1 MQQAL
6 LGGGCFWCVE
16 AVFLQLKGVD
26 KVVSGYAG
34 GIVQNPNYEQVC
46 QGNTQHAEVVLI
58 DFDEQQISFIQLLNV
73 FFATHDPTTLN
84 RQGNDIG
91 TQYRSV
97 IYYFNDEQKQQAEQ
111 MIQDLDDENLT
122 IVTELSP
129 APIFYPAEEYHQNFY
144 ARNPS
149 QGYCNFSIPPKL
161 SKLRSKYLELL
172 KPE

>member
-6 LGGGCFWCVE
+6 LGGGCFWCIE
-16 AVFLQLKGVD
+16 AVFLQLIGVD

-34 GIVQNPNYEQVC
+34 GHTLNPTYDDIC
-46 QGNTQHAEVVLI
+46 RGDTHHAEVILI
-58 DFDEQQISFIQLLNV
+58 DFDETQISFEQLLNV
-73 FFATHDPTTLN
+73 FFAIHDPTTLN

-97 IYYFNDEQKQQAEQ
+97 IYYFNEQQQREAEQ
-111 MIQDLDDENLT
+111 AINQLKAEDLN

-129 APIFYPAEEYHQNFY
+129 APIFYTAEEYHQNFF
-144 ARNPS
+144 ARNPA

-161 SKLRSKYLELL
+161 MKLRSKFQDLL

>member
-16 AVFLQLKGVD
+16 AVFLQLTGVD

-34 GIVQNPNYEQVC
+34 GHTLNPTYDDIC
-46 QGNTQHAEVVLI
+46 RGDTHHAEVILI
-58 DFDEQQISFIQLLNV
+58 DFDETQISFEQLLNV
-73 FFATHDPTTLN
+73 FFAIHDPTTLN

-97 IYYFNDEQKQQAEQ
+97 IYYFNEQQQHEAEQ
-111 MIQDLDDENLT
+111 VINQLKAEDLN

-129 APIFYPAEEYHQNFY
+129 APVFYPAEEYHQNFF
-144 ARNPS
+144 ARNPT

-161 SKLRSKYLELL
+161 MKLRNKFQDLL

>member
-6 LGGGCFWCVE
+6 VGGGCFWCVE
-16 AVFLQLKGVD
+16 AVFLQLKGVE

-34 GIVQNPNYEQVC
+34 GISQNPTYEQVC

-58 DFDEQQISFIQLLNV
+58 DFDEQQISYSQLLNV
-73 FFATHDPTTLN
+73 FFTTHDPTTLN

-97 IYYFNDEQKQQAEQ
+97 IYYFNEEQKQQAEQ
-111 MIQDLDDENLT
+111 IIHDLENEGLN

-129 APIFYPAEEYHQNFY
+129 APTFYPAEEYHQNFF

-161 SKLRSKYLELL
+161 SKLRAKYLDLL
-172 KPE
+172 KDA

>member
-6 LGGGCFWCVE
+6 FGGGCFWCVE
-16 AVFLQLKGVD
+16 AVFLQLKGVE

-34 GIVQNPNYEQVC
+34 GINQNPTYEQVC
-46 QGNTQHAEVVLI
+46 QGTTQHAEVVLI
-58 DFDEQQISFIQLLNV
+58 DFDEQQISYSQLLNV
-73 FFATHDPTTLN
+73 FFTTHDPTTLN

-97 IYYFNDEQKQQAEQ
+97 VYYFNEEQKQQAEQ
-111 MIQDLDDENLT
+111 IIQSLEDEGLN

-129 APIFYPAEEYHQNFY
+129 IPTFYPAEEYHQNFY

-161 SKLRSKYLELL
+161 SKLRSKYLDLL
-172 KPE
+172 KAD

>member
-16 AVFLQLKGVD
+16 AVFLQLKGVE

-34 GIVQNPNYEQVC
+34 GIVQNPSYEQVC
-46 QGNTQHAEVVLI
+46 QSTTQHAEVVLI
-58 DFDEQQISFIQLLNV
+58 EFDEQQINYSQLLNV
-73 FFATHDPTTLN
+73 FFTTHDPTTLN

-97 IYYFNDEQKQQAEQ
+97 IYYFNDEQKQQAEHV
-111 MIQDLDDENLT
+111 IQTLEEEGLN

-129 APIFYPAEEYHQNFY
+129 VPTFYPAEEYHQNFF

-161 SKLRSKYLELL
+161 SKLRAKYLDLL
-172 KPE
+172 KDE

>member
-6 LGGGCFWCVE
+6 FGGGCFWCVE
-16 AVFLQLKGVD
+16 AVFLQLKGVK

-34 GIVQNPNYEQVC
+34 GIVQNPSYEQVC

-58 DFDEQQISFIQLLNV
+58 DFDEQQISYTQLLNV
-73 FFATHDPTTLN
+73 FFTTHDPTTLN

-97 IYYFNDEQKQQAEQ
+97 IYYFNEEQKQQAEQ
-111 MIQDLDDENLT
+111 VIQSLEDEGLN

-129 APIFYPAEEYHQNFY
+129 EPTFYPAEEYHQNFY

-149 QGYCNFSIPPKL
+149 KVIATLVFHPNYPSYAL
-161 SKLRSKYLELL
+161 SF
-172 KPE
+172 

>member
-6 LGGGCFWCVE
+6 LGGGCFWCLE

-97 IYYFNDEQKQQAEQ
+97 IYYFNDQQKQQAEHI
-111 MIQDLDDENLT
+111 IQDLDDENLT

>member
-6 LGGGCFWCVE
+6 FGGGCFWCVE
-16 AVFLQLKGVD
+16 AVFLQLKGVE

-34 GIVQNPNYEQVC
+34 GVVHNPSYDQVC

-58 DFDEQQISFIQLLNV
+58 DFDEQQINYTQLLNV
-73 FFATHDPTTLN
+73 FFTTHDPTTLN
-84 RQGNDIG
+84 RQGNDVG

-97 IYYFNDEQKQQAEQ
+97 VYYFNDEQMQQAEKI
-111 MIQDLDDENLT
+111 IQDLENDGLN

-129 APIFYPAEEYHQNFY
+129 APTFYPAEEYHQNFY

-172 KPE
+172 KTE

>member
-6 LGGGCFWCVE
+6 LGGGCFWCTE
-16 AVFLQLKGVD
+16 SVFLQLKGVE

-34 GIVQNPNYEQVC
+34 GIIQDPSYEDIC
-46 QGNTQHAEVVLI
+46 TGNTGHAEVILV
-58 DFDEQQISFIQLLNV
+58 DFDETQITFKQLLDV
-73 FFATHDPTTLN
+73 FFAIHDPTTLN

-97 IYYFNDEQKQQAEQ
+97 IYYFNEQQKAEAEQ
-111 MIQDLDDENLT
+111 YIEQLKADGLP

-129 APIFYPAEEYHQNFY
+129 NPTFYAAEKYHQNFF
-144 ARNPS
+144 AKNPS

-161 SKLRSKYLELL
+161 LKLRTKFQDLL
-172 KPE
+172 K

>member
-6 LGGGCFWCVE
+6 LGGGCFWCTE
-16 AVFLQLKGVD
+16 SVFLQLKGVE

-34 GIVQNPNYEQVC
+34 GVTQNPSYEDIC
-46 QGNTQHAEVVLI
+46 TGNTGHAEVILI
-58 DFDEQQISFIQLLNV
+58 DFDENLISYKQLLDV
-73 FFATHDPTTLN
+73 FFAVHDSTTLN

-97 IYYFNDEQKQQAEQ
+97 IYYFNEQQKAEAEQ
-111 MIQDLDDENLT
+111 YIEQLKAEGLP

-129 APIFYPAEEYHQNFY
+129 EPMFYAAEEYHQNFF
-144 ARNPS
+144 AKNPS

-161 SKLRSKYLELL
+161 LKLRTKFQDLL
-172 KPE
+172 K

>member
-6 LGGGCFWCVE
+6 FGGGCFWCVE
-16 AVFLQLKGVD
+16 AVFLQLKGVE

-34 GIVQNPNYEQVC
+34 GIVHNPSYDQVC

-58 DFDEQQISFIQLLNV
+58 DFDEQQINYTQLLNV
-73 FFATHDPTTLN
+73 FFTTHDPTTLN

-97 IYYFNDEQKQQAEQ
+97 VYYFNDEQKHQTEKI
-111 MIQDLDDENLT
+111 IQDLENDGLN

-129 APIFYPAEEYHQNFY
+129 APTFYPAEEYHQNFY

-172 KPE
+172 KTE

>member
-6 LGGGCFWCVE
+6 VGGGCFWCVE
-16 AVFLQLKGVD
+16 AVFLQLKGVE

-34 GIVQNPNYEQVC
+34 GISQNPTYEQVC

-58 DFDEQQISFIQLLNV
+58 DFDEQQISYSQLLNV
-73 FFATHDPTTLN
+73 FFTTHDPTTLN

-97 IYYFNDEQKQQAEQ
+97 IYYFNEEQKQQAEQ
-111 MIQDLDDENLT
+111 IIHDLEDEGLN
-122 IVTELSP
+122 IVTELSS
-129 APIFYPAEEYHQNFY
+129 APTFYPAEEYHQNFF

-161 SKLRSKYLELL
+161 SKLRAKYLDLL
-172 KPE
+172 KTD